1 MPMTS
6 FRNYQSLSLAPLLSI
21 LYSQP
26 HHSYFT
32 RYVSAKRCK
41 KAPAI
46 SAADQFSRSF
56 FAKVLVLS
64 LIQSFY
70 VSFRDINTTVSTW
83 HELYEWMSDKCW
95 IISRLRKLV
104 ISRFTETGLK
114 KNQAKITVFLH
125 LSVCGNMSKASYF
138 LIIKHTADF
147 SHRFESKVC
156 GKMSGFPSSQPG
168 SSLAYCTTHITDL
181 LRLYL

>member
-70 VSFRDINTTVSTW
+70 VSFRDINTTVSIC
-83 HELYEWMSDKCW
+83 D
-95 IISRLRKLV
+95 
-104 ISRFTETGLK
+104 
-114 KNQAKITVFLH
+114 
-125 LSVCGNMSKASYF
+125 
-138 LIIKHTADF
+138 
-147 SHRFESKVC
+147 
-156 GKMSGFPSSQPG
+156 PSSKLIFISFEMIG
-168 SSLAYCTTHITDL
+168 SLNSMDL
-181 LRLYL
+181 SH